1 MKKILAV
8 ITCVALALCLGAAQ
22 NVIKIGA
29 HWPLSDPGSAESAKA
44 AQMAVDEINKAGGV
58 AGKQLQLIV
67 VDDEMKGDKGVAA
80 IERLVNVEK
89 VDVLFGGYSSGV
101 EAAIVPTLKKYGI
114 VTLATGA
121 ATSGLVENPL
131 GPSPDSDFYFHLHPW
146 DYQQSQSEVDG
157 FAALSQKY
165 PNVKAKRLFIAYE
178 EGAFGAPSFAGW
190 KALLVPQGWDIDGAS
205 FKSAAQ
211 GGSDYSGALQAAK
224 DFKPDMFW
232 WIGYAPDALPLLEQ
246 AKAMKFSPPIYL
258 GAPPSWPADFATSPL
273 GENVMLFGMW
283 SPAMNKIS
291 PASKKF
297 YDSYLATYKTAPVS
311 YFSALSY
318 SGIYILAEAIKK
330 AGGVDKA
337 KLIAALEKTS
347 YVSPLGQTI
356 TFAPS
361 KVIKHQGIKNQKI
374 LQWQKGNQE
383 IIWPFEAQSSTL
395 VYPLPAWK

>member
-1 MKKILAV
+1 MKKFLVMLTV
-8 ITCVALALCLGAAQ
+8 IALIAFAGAAQ

-29 HWPLSDPGSAESAKA
+29 HWPLADPGSAEAAKA
-44 AQMAVDEINKAGGV
+44 AQLAVDEINKAGGV
-58 AGKQLQLIV
+58 AGKQLQLII
-67 VDDEMKGDKGVAA
+67 VDDEMKGDQGVAA

-89 VDVLFGGYSSGV
+89 VDVLFGGYASGV
-101 EAAIVPTLKKYGI
+101 EAAIIPTLKKYGI

-121 ATSGLVENPL
+121 ASSGLVEKPL

-146 DYQQSQSEVDG
+146 DYQQSQSEIDG
-157 FAALSQKY
+157 FAAIAQKY
-165 PNVKAKRLFIAYE
+165 PNIKAKRLFIAYE

-190 KALLVPQGWDIDGAS
+190 KAILGPQGWEVDGAS
-205 FKSAAQ
+205 FKSAAA

-258 GAPPSWPADFATSPL
+258 GAPPAWPADFSSSPL
-273 GENVMLFGMW
+273 GNNVMLFGMW
-283 SPAMNKIS
+283 SPAMNKVS

-297 YDSYLATYKTAPVS
+297 YDAYVATYKAAPVS
-311 YFSALSY
+311 YFAALSY
-318 SGIYILAEAIKK
+318 SGIYILRDAIRK

-337 KLIAALEKTS
+337 KLIAALELTN

-356 TFAPS
+356 TFTAS
-361 KVIKHQGIKNQKI
+361 NLIKHQGIKNQKV
-374 LQWQKGNQE
+374 LQWQNGNQE
-383 IIWPFEAQSSTL
+383 IIWPFEAASATI

>member
-1 MKKILAV
+1 MKKFV
-8 ITCVALALCLGAAQ
+8 VALAVLALVAGASFGQ

-67 VDDEMKGDKGVAA
+67 VDDEAKGDKGVAA
-80 IERLVNVEK
+80 IEKLVTVDK
-89 VDVLFGGYSSGV
+89 VDVLFGGFTSGV

-114 VTLATGA
+114 VTVATGA

-157 FAALSQKY
+157 FAALAKKY
-165 PNVKAKRLFIAYE
+165 PAVKTQKLFIAYE
-178 EGAFGAPSFAGW
+178 EGAFGAPSFKGW
-190 KALLVPQGWDIDGAS
+190 KALLEPQGFTVDGAS
-205 FKSAAQ
+205 FKSALQ

-258 GAPPSWPADFATSPL
+258 GAPPSWPADMAASPL
-273 GENVMLFGMW
+273 AENTMLFGMW

-291 PASKKF
+291 PVSKKF
-297 YDSYLATYKTAPVS
+297 YDAYSTAFKVAPVS

-337 KLIAALEKTS
+337 KLIAALEQTK

-356 TFAPS
+356 TFTAS
-361 KVIKHQGIKNQKI
+361 KVIKHQGIQNQKI
-374 LQWQKGNQE
+374 LQWQKGAQE
-383 IIWPFEAQSSTL
+383 IIWPFEAQSAPLT
-395 VYPLPAWK
+395 YPLPAWK

>member
-1 MKKILAV
+1 MKKIVVILAV
-8 ITCVALALCLGAAQ
+8 LALVAWGAFGQ

-29 HWPLSDPGSAESAKA
+29 HWPLADPGSAESAKA

-67 VDDEMKGDKGVAA
+67 VDDEAKGDKGVAA
-80 IERLVNVEK
+80 IERLVNVDK
-89 VDVLFGGYSSGV
+89 VDVLFGGYTSGV

-114 VTLATGA
+114 VTIATGA
-121 ATSGLVENPL
+121 ATSALVENPL

-165 PNVKAKRLFIAYE
+165 PNVKSKRLFIAYE

-190 KALLVPQGWDIDGAS
+190 KALLAPQGYEVDGAS
-205 FKSAAQ
+205 FKSALQ

-232 WIGYAPDALPLLEQ
+232 WIGYAPDAIPLLEQ

-258 GAPPSWPADFATSPL
+258 GAPPSWPADFASSPL
-273 GENVMLFGMW
+273 ADNVMLFGMW
-283 SPAMNKIS
+283 SPAMNKVS

-297 YDSYLATYKTAPVS
+297 FDAYVKAYNVAPNS
-311 YFSALSY
+311 YFAALSY
-318 SGIYILAEAIKK
+318 SGIYILADAIKK
-330 AGGVDKA
+330 AGGADKA
-337 KLIAALEKTS
+337 KLIAALEQTN

-361 KVIKHQGIKNQKI
+361 RVIKHQGIKNQKI
-374 LQWQKGNQE
+374 LQWQKGNME
-383 IIWPFEAQSSTL
+383 IIWPFEAASASL